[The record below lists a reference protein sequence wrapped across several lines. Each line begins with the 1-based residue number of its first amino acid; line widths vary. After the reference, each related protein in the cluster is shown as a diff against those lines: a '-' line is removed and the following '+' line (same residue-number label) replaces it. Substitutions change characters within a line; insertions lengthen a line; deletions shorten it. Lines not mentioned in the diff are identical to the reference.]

1 MFQFVCTRC
10 GKKCKNAVGS
20 ATHMKYHTKRK
31 VVDSPSLLR
40 FVKSSGKENPNWSPK
55 YDQNQTQSHSV
66 PEPIQSH
73 CASHSIRKYSPLQHQ
88 EAQDILAHRLQIS
101 ATISRLKVLCL
112 RVWISSHQSFV
123 WSKVFPLDQW
133 KSKKLTEREEFSDDE
148 ESDKEDEGHKEDE
161 VGEFEVPLKK
171 IEAQKAPQK
180 RLCIQKKWIREKSA
194 VPRKWKQKQ
203 PPGSPPLQSECES

>member
-1 MFQFVCTRC
+1 
-10 GKKCKNAVGS
+10 
-20 ATHMKYHTKRK
+20 MKYHTKRK

-40 FVKSSGKENPNWSPK
+40 FVKSSGKENPNWSQK

-73 CASHSIRKYSPLQHQ
+73 CASHSIRKYSPLQDQ

-101 ATISRLKVLCL
+101 ATISHLKVLRL

-133 KSKKLTEREEFSDDE
+133 KSKKLIEREDNHASEKKGKIHFFAENWKWVFYMSYKVSVSETDIFPVTTNVFACSYDQNWFLRKKLKFMCWLGPALGPRSEMFLRCLEHERIMFGMFSIC
-148 ESDKEDEGHKEDE
+148 
-161 VGEFEVPLKK
+161 F
-171 IEAQKAPQK
+171 
-180 RLCIQKKWIREKSA
+180 KST
-194 VPRKWKQKQ
+194 
-203 PPGSPPLQSECES
+203 

>member
-20 ATHMKYHTKRK
+20 ATHMKSHSKRK

-40 FVKSSGKENPNWSPK
+40 FVKSSGKENPNRSQSYQESLRELK
-55 YDQNQTQSHSV
+55 YYQNQTQSPSV
-66 PEPIQSH
+66 PERIQSH

-180 RLCIQKKWIREKSA
+180 RLCIPKK
-194 VPRKWKQKQ
+194 
-203 PPGSPPLQSECES
+203 

>member
-1 MFQFVCTRC
+1 MQ
-10 GKKCKNAVGS
+10 KCCRLS
-20 ATHMKYHTKRK
+20 YTHEVSHKAEGRRFSFSITVREELRQRK
-31 VVDSPSLLR
+31 SQLISKIRP
-40 FVKSSGKENPNWSPK
+40 KSNPKPL
-55 YDQNQTQSHSV
+55 V
-66 PEPIQSH
+66 PEPIKSH

-88 EAQDILAHRLQIS
+88 EDQDILAHRLQIS
-101 ATISRLKVLCL
+101 ATISHLKVLCL

-180 RLCIQKKWIREKSA
+180 RLRIPKKLIREKSA
-194 VPRKWKQKQ
+194 VPRK
-203 PPGSPPLQSECES
+203 